1 MTYREEIDTMGTVR
15 VPAGAYYGAQT
26 QRAAEN
32 FPVSGMTLPPVFI
45 RSLAMIKKHA
55 AYVNMQLG
63 LLEKKTAGAIIQ
75 AAGEVMEGRLADQFV
90 VDVFQTGSGTSTNMN
105 MNEVLAA
112 RANEILTGTLSV
124 KAPIHPNDHVNCGQ
138 SSNDVIPSTLH
149 IAALRSIRDRLLPV
163 SIHCHDALLQKS
175 EAFAGIHKIGRTHLQ
190 DAVPLT
196 LGQEFSGYAR
206 QIWLGV
212 QRLEGTEN
220 RLTELAL
227 GGTAVGS
234 GLNAHPEFAGKVIGR
249 IAAETGMPFREAEN
263 HFEAQ
268 AARDTAVEVSGVLKT
283 LAVSLTKIAN
293 DVRWLA
299 SGPRCGLGE
308 INIPA
313 LQPGSSIMPGKV
325 NPVIPEVVL
334 QVAAQV
340 AGNDTAITIGG
351 QSGNFE
357 LNVAIP
363 MIAHNLLQSI
373 RLLGAGIEVFTEKC
387 IRGITAN
394 REVCAANIEK
404 SLAMVTG
411 LVPHIGYEKAAAIA
425 KIAFETGRTV
435 REVALAEKI
444 LPADTLERILE
455 PEPSGGEDG
464 Q

>member
-1 MTYREEIDTMGTVR
+1 MSYREEKDTMGTVR

-26 QRAAEN
+26 QRAADN
-32 FPVSGMTLPPVFI
+32 FPVSGLTLPPVFI
-45 RSLAMIKKHA
+45 RSLAMIKKNA
-55 AYVNMQLG
+55 AHVNLELG
-63 LLEKKTAGAIIQ
+63 LLEKATAGAVIQ
-75 AAGEVMEGRLADQFV
+75 AAGKVMEGEFADQFV

-112 RANEILTGTLSV
+112 VANEILTGIRRV
-124 KAPIHPNDHVNCGQ
+124 KTPVHPNDHVNCGQ
-138 SSNDVIPSTLH
+138 SSNDVIPTALH
-149 IAALRSIRDRLLPV
+149 IATLISIRERLQPALKR
-163 SIHCHDALLQKS
+163 CHQALQQKTM
-175 EAFAGIHKIGRTHLQ
+175 EFADIHKIGRTHLQ

-206 QIWLGV
+206 QVELGMR
-212 QRLEGTEN
+212 RLENTEV
-220 RLTELAL
+220 RLAELAL

-234 GLNAHPEFAGKVIGR
+234 GLNAHPQFAEKVITR
-249 IAAETGMPFREAEN
+249 IATETGIPFVEAEN

-268 AARDTAVEVSGVLKT
+268 AARDTAVEVSGALKT

-293 DVRWLA
+293 DIRWLA

-308 INIPA
+308 INLPA

-325 NPVIPEVVL
+325 NPVIPEVVI

-340 AGNDTAITIGG
+340 AGNDTAITFGG
-351 QSGNFE
+351 QAGNFE
-357 LNVAIP
+357 LNAAIP
-363 MIAHNLLQSI
+363 LIAHNLLQSI
-373 RLLGAGIEVFTEKC
+373 RLLTTGIEVFTEKC

-394 REVCAANIEK
+394 REACAGNIEK

-425 KIAFETGRTV
+425 KIAHETGRTV
-435 REVALAEKI
+435 RDVATAEKI
-444 LPADTLERILE
+444 LSTELLERILD
-455 PEPSGGEDG
+455 PGTNGGEDG

>member
-1 MTYREEIDTMGTVR
+1 MTYREEIDTMGTIR

-26 QRAAEN
+26 QRAVVN
-32 FPVSGMTLPPVFI
+32 FPVSGMILPAEFI
-45 RSLAMIKKHA
+45 QSLAMIKKHA
-55 AYVNMQLG
+55 AHVNMQLG
-63 LLEKKTAGAIIQ
+63 LLEKKNADAIIQ
-75 AAGEVMEGRLADQFV
+75 AAGEVMEGSLADQFV

-112 RANEILTGTLSV
+112 RANEVLTGLLNGKTPV
-124 KAPIHPNDHVNCGQ
+124 HPNDHVNCGQ

-149 IAALRSIRDRLLPV
+149 IAALSLIRDRLLPV
-163 SIHCHDALLQKS
+163 LRRCHAELLQKT
-175 EAFAGIHKIGRTHLQ
+175 EAFAGVYKIGRTHLQ

-206 QIWLGV
+206 QVGLGV
-212 QRLEGTEN
+212 QRLEATEV
-220 RLTELAL
+220 RLAELAL

-293 DVRWLA
+293 DIRWLA

-308 INIPA
+308 INIPS

-334 QVAAQV
+334 QIAAQV
-340 AGNDTAITIGG
+340 TGNDTAITLGG

-373 RLLGAGIEVFTEKC
+373 RLLGAGIDVFTEKC

-435 REVALAEKI
+435 REVAVAEKI

>member
-1 MTYREEIDTMGTVR
+1 MPHRKEFDTMGPVQ
-15 VPAGAYYGAQT
+15 VPADAYYGAQT
-26 QRAAEN
+26 QRAVEN

-45 RSLAMIKKHA
+45 RSLAMIKQHA
-55 AYVNMQLG
+55 ARVNLEFG
-63 LLEKKTAGAIIQ
+63 LLEKKTAAAVIQ
-75 AAGEVMEGRLADQFV
+75 AAGEVIEGKFTDQFV

-112 RANEILTGTLSV
+112 RANEILTGTLTV
-124 KAPIHPNDHVNCGQ
+124 KTPVHPNDHVNCGQ
-138 SSNDVIPSTLH
+138 SSNDVIPSALH
-149 IAALRSIRDRLLPV
+149 IAALTSVRHRLLPALIRCRDV
-163 SIHCHDALLQKS
+163 LLQKTN
-175 EAFAGIHKIGRTHLQ
+175 EFGDIHKIGRTHLQ
-190 DAVPLT
+190 DAVPMT
-196 LGQEFSGYAR
+196 LGREFSGYAR
-206 QIWLGV
+206 QIALGM
-212 QRLEGTEN
+212 QRLESTEV
-220 RLTELAL
+220 RLAELAL

-234 GLNAHPEFAGKVIGR
+234 GLNAHPEFAAKVIGQ
-249 IAAETGMPFREAEN
+249 IAAETGIPFIEAEN

-268 AARDTAVEVSGVLKT
+268 SARDAAVEMSGVLKT

-293 DVRWLA
+293 DIRWLA

-340 AGNDTAITIGG
+340 AGNDTAITFGG

-373 RLLGAGIEVFTEKC
+373 RLLAAGVEVFTEKC

-425 KIAFETGRTV
+425 KRAYETGRTV
-435 REVALAEKI
+435 RDVAIAERI
-444 LPADTLERILE
+444 LPLETLERILD
-455 PEPSGGEDG
+455 PGTSGGEDG